1 MVSLFRPLWR
11 LCRHQRLTN
20 VPGFEKLVLN
30 MCKIGFKYVQIKF
43 IQRDKFQSL
52 STLLPKNQPIRIV
65 LEIGATSFHQS
76 AVIPWPVSSSPP
88 PPVYGGS
95 LVGTSAILGHCRAP
109 NIHAKMVGVYHLI
122 LPRLWR
128 RHACDV
134 SNTTK
139 ILPFLSL
146 KKIVPNMSKSPQ
158 NISKHLCIFWARL
171 SNHGTA
177 RSPYPELCVPFWLYH
192 CVGTRP
198 PRGGTAFLRKFWCRH
213 FVRHC
218 WAKLMLRVSAQDHQC
233 HVVSNCL

>member
-52 STLLPKNQPIRIV
+52 STLFQKNQPIRIV
-65 LEIGATSFHQS
+65 LEIGVTSFHQS
-76 AVIPWPVSSSPP
+76 TVIPWPVSSSPP

-128 RHACDV
+128 GHACDV

-146 KKIVPNMSKSPQ
+146 KKSF
-158 NISKHLCIFWARL
+158 SKH
-171 SNHGTA
+171 
-177 RSPYPELCVPFWLYH
+177 V
-192 CVGTRP
+192 
-198 PRGGTAFLRKFWCRH
+198 
-213 FVRHC
+213 
-218 WAKLMLRVSAQDHQC
+218 
-233 HVVSNCL
+233 